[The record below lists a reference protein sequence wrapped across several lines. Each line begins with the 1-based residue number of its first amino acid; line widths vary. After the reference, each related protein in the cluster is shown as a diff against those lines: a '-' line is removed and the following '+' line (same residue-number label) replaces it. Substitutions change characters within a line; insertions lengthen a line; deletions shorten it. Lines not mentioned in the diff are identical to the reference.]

1 MPMMTGARTW
11 VELPAPVPL
20 GGGVLS
26 VANVVDV
33 PDGDHRLMG
42 VEALTDA
49 CSSTEIWSEW
59 CTMTPTARKIFEDT
73 QEHVVGDPF
82 VLYAG
87 VSCDLQRLDE
97 GADRAKSRLGYGES
111 RGVDQYVDAFLSD
124 STDVVDLGGPFDFDQ
139 AVGAAEAFAATWY
152 GGQPTLLIPRLFI
165 QCGCSNGAL
174 RTNLD
179 GTLTTCAGSKVA
191 PLTTAVTVPITITT
205 GTIYVSGSVTV
216 YRGPVKT
223 ISVPQQIDDLGPT
236 FAPMRA
242 LAERVYVPVFDCL
255 VAKVEVSCS

>member
-1 MPMMTGARTW
+1 
-11 VELPAPVPL
+11 
-20 GGGVLS
+20 VLS

-33 PDGDHRLMG
+33 ADGDHRLLG

-49 CSSTEIWSEW
+49 CSSAEIWSQW
-59 CTMTPTARKIFEDT
+59 CTIDPAILKVFEDT

-97 GADRAKSRLGYGES
+97 GARRATARLGHGEP
-111 RGVDQYVDAFLSD
+111 RGIDQYVDAFLSD
-124 STDVVDLGGPFDFDQ
+124 SVDVIDLGGPFPIPQ
-139 AVGAAEAFAATWY
+139 AIGAAEAFAATWY
-152 GGQPTLLIPRLFI
+152 GGQPTLMIPRLFI

-174 RTNLD
+174 HANLD
-179 GTLTTCAGSKVA
+179 GTLSTCAGSKVA
-191 PLTTAVTVPITITT
+191 PLTTAVPVPVTITT
-205 GTIYVSGSVTV
+205 GTMYVTGSVTLF
-216 YRGPVKT
+216 RGPEKN
-223 ISVPQQIDDLGPT
+223 ISVPQQVFDDGT